1 MNFYETITA
10 AVADIT
16 AHGYDSQKR
25 VDDWMARIRKAA
37 EDALMPRVAM
47 EDHLRRTLKTIY
59 SRMVVKGGIFQY
71 HPGVSLFTLEK
82 LKPAMKREL
91 DRKLMASASLIK
103 LNRDEMMAKTL
114 RRFSGWATS
123 IPDGGSDNVS
133 KRETKESIG
142 KALKSLPFEE
152 RRVLIDQ
159 GHKLTASINRVMAEG
174 SNAIAA
180 KWHSHWKQINY
191 NYRKDHKERD
201 EEVYLMKNTWATERG
216 LVKPG
221 EAGWWDDITKPA
233 EEVYCRCYATYI
245 YSIRKL
251 PTDMLTQK
259 GKDELERVRA
269 QLKAMAA

>member
-1 MNFYETITA
+1 MNFYETVTA
-10 AVADIT
+10 AVKDIT
-16 AHGYDSQKR
+16 ENGFDSQKR
-25 VDDWMARIRKAA
+25 IDEWMARLRKAA
-37 EDALMPRVAM
+37 ESQLLPRVRM
-47 EDHLRRTLKTIY
+47 EEELRQAYRTIY
-59 SRMVVKGGIFQY
+59 SRMINRGGIFMF
-71 HPGVSLFTLEK
+71 HPGVDRFTLEK

-91 DRKLMASASLIK
+91 DRKIMAAASLIK

-123 IPDGGSDNVS
+123 IPDGGSDTVS

-159 GHKLTASINRVMAEG
+159 GHKLTAAINQVMAEG

-180 KWHSHWKQINY
+180 RWHSHWKQLNY

-201 EEVYLMKNTWATERG
+201 DQVYLMKNTWATERG

-221 EAGWWDDITKPA
+221 EAGWWEDITKPA

-251 PTDMLTQK
+251 PADMLTVK
-259 GKDELERVRA
+259 GKEELERVRERM
-269 QLKAMAA
+269 KAMAA